1 MNQFLHNL
9 SMQVLSRSCNLIQL
23 EFAGINHLNQE
34 INRLIHSKLS
44 YFTEKQ
50 FNLPACYEPAVADI
64 GDEQTS
70 NKKIEDAIVSEILNH
85 ETLDVEEGDND
96 DNISE
101 TAAEAAE
108 LKKNQRDLEV
118 VDNLADARERK
129 FLEHSTTTIT
139 RTVSITLET

>member
-108 LKKNQRDLEV
+108 LKKNQRIL
-118 VDNLADARERK
+118 K
-129 FLEHSTTTIT
+129 
-139 RTVSITLET
+139 